1 MIRIPLRSGSLGGHD
16 HYPALDLTSLVD
28 VIFIL
33 MVFFLLTA
41 NSVDRALTVDLPQE
55 GADQATPVTASDP
68 ITLTLFA
75 GAPRWQVNQQPLQ
88 DWLAVEQAILQRR
101 AERPGAEVVIAGD
114 RQVPLERLLQA
125 LAFLKREGLR
135 TAEILMETAPLD
147 SP

>member
-1 MIRIPLRSGSLGGHD
+1 MIRIPLRSGSHGGHD

-33 MVFFLLTA
+33 MVFFLLTT
-41 NSVDRALTVDLPQE
+41 NSVEHALTLDLPTD
-55 GADQATPVTASDP
+55 GADQATPVTTPDP
-68 ITLTLFA
+68 IILTLFA

-88 DWLAVEQAILQRR
+88 DWLAVEQAILQQRT
-101 AERPGAEVVIAGD
+101 ERPGAEVVIAGD

-125 LAFLKREGLR
+125 LAFLRREGLR
-135 TAEILMETAPLD
+135 TAEILMETTPPD

>member
-1 MIRIPLRSGSLGGHD
+1 MIRIPLRSGSHGGHD

-101 AERPGAEVVIAGD
+101 AEQPGAEVVIAGD

-125 LAFLKREGLR
+125 LAFLRREGLR
-135 TAEILMETAPLD
+135 TAEILMKDLPR
-147 SP
+147 